1 MYHSVLHTK
10 GGLIMVT
17 VKYENEK
24 EKEQEKKINLE
35 LSVKD
40 FERVRKLL
48 ELSEDEE
55 TAQKEK
61 EEQEKNRHFVQ
72 IYKEH
77 MTELRWLMTKHSFAS
92 NLLFF
97 IIEHMDN
104 RNALACSHNLLSE
117 YFDVSRM
124 TIYRAIK
131 ILKENGF
138 LDVLKMGNSNVYVI
152 NEQLAWTDK
161 NTSKK
166 YSKYDGKILVSHS
179 ENKDYDFK
187 SQFDRLK
194 ALKDRE
200 NL

>member
-10 GGLIMVT
+10 GGFIMVT
-17 VKYENEK
+17 VKYEKEN

-117 YFDVSRM
+117 YFDVTVPFM
-124 TIYRAIK
+124 QKAINYY
-131 ILKENGF
+131 KEQALG
-138 LDVLKMGNSNVYVI
+138 
-152 NEQLAWTDK
+152 
-161 NTSKK
+161 
-166 YSKYDGKILVSHS
+166 
-179 ENKDYDFK
+179 
-187 SQFDRLK
+187 RL
-194 ALKDRE
+194 
-200 NL
+200 